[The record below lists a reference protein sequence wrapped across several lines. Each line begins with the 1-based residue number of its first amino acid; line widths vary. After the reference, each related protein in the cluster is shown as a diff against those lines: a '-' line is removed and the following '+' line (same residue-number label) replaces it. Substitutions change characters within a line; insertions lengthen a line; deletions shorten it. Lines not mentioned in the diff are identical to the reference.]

1 MFIIYSGNGSRPSP
15 TAEIKVLREHG
26 MREKALGIIFFLFM
40 VCFLAII
47 VEETFLGG
55 KRKRRLLREAREKQ
69 NSVTK
74 PL

>member
-1 MFIIYSGNGSRPSP
+1 
-15 TAEIKVLREHG
+15 